1 MERFGNLLFA
11 LFTSRCPLFLEVKSI
26 IKALYLYSDNALKA
40 MCSKTRGSIMWILTL
55 QTRHFL
61 FNNSFFR
68 EYQSDDVVKIYGF
81 DNLSSPLRL
90 GLINCLIVS
99 VYSTN
104 NGIQREVRR
113 L

>member
-55 QTRHFL
+55 QTRHF
-61 FNNSFFR
+61 FR
-68 EYQSDDVVKIYGF
+68 GNEGRLIAFTNMKNKLHAQDLLEIQPSLLI
-81 DNLSSPLRL
+81 LSPKSY
-90 GLINCLIVS
+90 V
-99 VYSTN
+99 
-104 NGIQREVRR
+104 
-113 L
+113 